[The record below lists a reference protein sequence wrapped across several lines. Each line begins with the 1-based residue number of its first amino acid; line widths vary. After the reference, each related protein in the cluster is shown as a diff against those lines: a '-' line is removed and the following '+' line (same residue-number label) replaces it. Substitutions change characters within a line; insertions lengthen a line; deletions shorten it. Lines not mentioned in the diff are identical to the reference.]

1 MQVDRSSVSIT
12 VSILVILALIGTAM
26 RLQHSQS
33 DRRVQEESV
42 LVPEEDRL
50 AAESTGSGNNRL
62 LSVLDLTRTPAQTRS
77 AMSFLLLMPVG
88 LLITALA
95 KSLIGMRTIGT
106 FSPTLL
112 ALSQARSDWRI
123 GVVIFAVTFGL
134 GSLCRI
140 LLAKLRLS
148 TVPRRGVIGTF
159 VVLALAAAISL
170 SHSYG
175 LAPTARHVLLPVA
188 VMTVMIERFFTAM
201 EKEGNR
207 TALTILANSIAV
219 AVCCFAVFAYTRT
232 GQVLLNFP
240 ELEFLIMAA
249 LVLLGR
255 CSGRT
260 LLGGVGSPE
269 DGQLGQTKA
278 E

>member
-1 MQVDRSSVSIT
+1 
-12 VSILVILALIGTAM
+12 
-26 RLQHSQS
+26 
-33 DRRVQEESV
+33 
-42 LVPEEDRL
+42 
-50 AAESTGSGNNRL
+50 
-62 LSVLDLTRTPAQTRS
+62 
-77 AMSFLLLMPVG
+77 
-88 LLITALA
+88 
-95 KSLIGMRTIGT
+95 
-106 FSPTLL
+106 L

-159 VVLALAAAISL
+159 VVVALAAAISM

-175 LAPTARHVLLPVA
+175 LAPSARHVLLPVA

-219 AVCCFAVFAYTRT
+219 AVCCFVVFAYTQT

-240 ELEFLIMAA
+240 ELELLIMAA
-249 LVLLGR
+249 LILIGR
-255 CSGRT
+255 YSGRT
-260 LLGGVGSPE
+260 LLGAAGSAQNGLP
-269 DGQLGQTKA
+269 GQTRA
-278 E
+278 Q